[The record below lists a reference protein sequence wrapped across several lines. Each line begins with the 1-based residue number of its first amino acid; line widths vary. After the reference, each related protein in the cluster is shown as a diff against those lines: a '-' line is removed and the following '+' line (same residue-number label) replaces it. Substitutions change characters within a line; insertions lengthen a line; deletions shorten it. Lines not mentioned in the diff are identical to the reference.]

1 MNNKGDI
8 TYRTV
13 FRSWDPY
20 KEGRVSKANFHRG
33 IERLGMAIP
42 SPAVE
47 EMIRYLDE
55 DNNGYIEL
63 DEWLQV

>member
-1 MNNKGDI
+1 
-8 TYRTV
+8 
-13 FRSWDPY
+13 
-20 KEGRVSKANFHRG
+20 
-33 IERLGMAIP
+33 MAIP